1 MYVVRSD
8 RRDEL
13 LMTLMEAGIESRA
26 VYAVPVHRQAPML
39 PYANGVDLPGT
50 DLAAATNLA
59 LPMGPTRDRATA
71 SAVVEALRQAVNS
84 R

>member
-13 LMTLMEAGIESRA
+13 LKGLMDAGVESRSL
-26 VYAVPVHRQAPML
+26 YAVPVHRQAPMQSFTGRTEL
-39 PYANGVDLPGT
+39 PAT

-59 LPMGPTRDRATA
+59 LPMGPTRDPATA
-71 SAVVEALRQAVNS
+71 SSVVEALRQAVNS